1 MAQHDRNLL
10 KKSDIQSFM
19 KWLDGNEWRVG
30 KGEYQ
35 LMQVKLQKGWGAI
48 CIDAAGVITTP
59 TEIAPLVKLFKA
71 GKPRNAIPM
80 APAAAPSSI
89 SQKQHLEDLRDDFAI
104 AALQGFISSTA
115 DADARHEMLL
125 ECSKEAVDLPEYI
138 ARMSYRMA
146 DAMLAERKK
155 TY

>member
-35 LMQVKLQKGWGAI
+35 LMQVKLHKGWGAI
-48 CIDAAGVITTP
+48 CIDAQGVITTP
-59 TEIAPLVKLFKA
+59 TEIAPLIKMFKA

-80 APAAAPSSI
+80 APAAAPATI
-89 SQKQHLEDLRDDFAI
+89 SEKQYLDDLRDDFAI
-104 AALQGFISSTA
+104 AALQGILAAGGVTSLGMHESSNTPGGISGCA
-115 DADARHEMLL
+115 
-125 ECSKEAVDLPEYI
+125 YQI
-138 ARMSYRMA
+138 A

-155 TY
+155 NR

>member
-19 KWLDGNEWRVG
+19 KWLDGSEWRVG

-48 CIDAAGVITTP
+48 CIDASGVITTP
-59 TEIAPLVKLFKA
+59 TEIAPLIKMFKA
-71 GKPRNAIPM
+71 GKPRITPP
-80 APAAAPSSI
+80 PAASLPRTTN
-89 SQKQHLEDLRDDFAI
+89 QQQFQDELRDDFAI
-104 AALQGFISSTA
+104 AALQGFLSATGA
-115 DADARHEMLL
+115 EDARNEMLV
-125 ECSKEAVDLPEYI
+125 ECNKEGVDLPEYI